1 MNLQLPVCTCR
12 SSQAQDLVYIHS
24 GRSCVAVHLC
34 RVVFLQEFVA
44 CTMHMSK
51 LEREELLQKAFK
63 DLDK

>member
-1 MNLQLPVCTCR
+1 M
-12 SSQAQDLVYIHS
+12 YIHS
-24 GRSCVAVHLC
+24 GSSCVAARLC
-34 RVVFLQEFVA
+34 CVPVQEFVA